1 MLIPPQR
8 TRMRESLIAPE
19 SQLELQVPTIT
30 HDPAD
35 VEVPDKHVLKIR
47 DSRIHAGSAPAS
59 AAA

>member
-1 MLIPPQR
+1 
-8 TRMRESLIAPE
+8 MRESLIAPE